1 MDLTRRDIL
10 QLSVLIALAAVFGL
24 LLDVQKP
31 LGQDVSSNGLARAVL
46 EDRSSP
52 AEGRPSADLTLVVF
66 TDYRC
71 PACRAAH
78 PAMKRAV
85 AADGN
90 VRIVYKDWP
99 IFGDPSE
106 RASEVAIASDQ
117 QNNYPLVHDH
127 LMTGRADNET
137 SLRAAVERS
146 GGDWRRL
153 QADVAKN
160 RIAISEQLARNRK
173 QAFELGLPGTPG
185 YLAGTILVRGALT
198 ERDFARL
205 FRQAR
210 EAN

>member
-1 MDLTRRDIL
+1 LH
-10 QLSVLIALAAVFGL
+10 LSILIAMAAVFGL
-24 LLDVQKP
+24 LLDAQKS
-31 LGQDVSSNGLARAVL
+31 LGQDVSDNALARAVS
-46 EDRSSP
+46 EDRFSP

-106 RASEVAIASDQ
+106 RASEVALASDQ
-117 QNNYPLVHDH
+117 QNIYPLVHDH
-127 LMTGRADNET
+127 LMTGRADNEA

-153 QADVAKN
+153 QADLAKN

>member
-1 MDLTRRDIL
+1 
-10 QLSVLIALAAVFGL
+10 
-24 LLDVQKP
+24 
-31 LGQDVSSNGLARAVL
+31 
-46 EDRSSP
+46 
-52 AEGRPSADLTLVVF
+52 
-66 TDYRC
+66 
-71 PACRAAH
+71 
-78 PAMKRAV
+78 MKRAV

-106 RASEVAIASDQ
+106 RASEVALASDQ
-117 QNNYPLVHDH
+117 QNIYPLVHDH

-153 QADVAKN
+153 QADLAKN